1 MYHNVVIRYSL
12 TGQYTDVEYFD
23 IFEIEIV
30 SKAMSFLNK
39 SF

>member
-1 MYHNVVIRYSL
+1 MYHNIVIRYSL
-12 TGQYTDVEYFD
+12 TGQYTDV
-23 IFEIEIV
+23 FEIEIV